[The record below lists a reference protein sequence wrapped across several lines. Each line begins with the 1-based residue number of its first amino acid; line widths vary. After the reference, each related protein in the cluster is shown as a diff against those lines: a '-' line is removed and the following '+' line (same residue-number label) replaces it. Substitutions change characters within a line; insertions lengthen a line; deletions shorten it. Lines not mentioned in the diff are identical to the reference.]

1 MKSNVRKNLIE
12 TARVVLVARWSLVML
27 WIRRMLLEPTR
38 RVRTLATSAKLK
50 RLMLIVAAKRAQML
64 SRIRRIRL
72 RLVRRVWIPAIL
84 AFAVVVAIASS
95 VAFWDWLRG
104 YVNGVPPMDLESPST
119 TVRNLALG
127 VAGLLALAVALWRGY
142 VANRQA
148 ETAEQQLLNDRYQ
161 KASEMLGSEIMTV
174 RLGGIHQLRRLAIE
188 RAEQFHVPVLQSL
201 CAFICEPPLPVGDPS
216 VDGRGPFSHIPADI
230 RAALEAI
237 QDRDLPDRRAIEI
250 KARYRPDLQGVRL
263 PGANLIL
270 MNLSGAELNDA
281 DLSGAAL
288 NGCSLVECSMW
299 NIDLSNSELEDAILC
314 NSDFFLAVLDGADFT
329 EADLAGANVTGAS
342 FSAEGQN
349 PARGLTQLQIGTAMA
364 ERGSE
369 PDLEGVL
376 DAETGAPLVW
386 NGFTLT

>member
-1 MKSNVRKNLIE
+1 MGKL
-12 TARVVLVARWSLVML
+12 ALLML
-27 WIRRMLLEPTR
+27 SIRRIRLRPGR
-38 RVRTLATSAKLK
+38 RIRVPRITAILK
-50 RLMLIVAAKRAQML
+50 RLTLIVAAKRALLML
-64 SRIRRIRL
+64 RIRRIRL
-72 RLVRRVWIPAIL
+72 RAARRVWVPAIPTI
-84 AFAVVVAIASS
+84 AVVIAIALS
-95 VAFWDWLRG
+95 VASWDWLRG

-127 VAGLLALAVALWRGY
+127 VAGFLALVVALWRGY

-161 KASEMLGSEIMTV
+161 KATEMLGNEIMTV
-174 RLGGIHQLRRLAIE
+174 RLGGIHQLQRLAIE

-201 CAFICEPPLPVGDPS
+201 CAFICEPPLPVGDPL

-237 QDRDLPDRRAIEI
+237 QDRDLPGRRAIEI
-250 KARYRPDLQGVRL
+250 KARYRPDLRGVRL
-263 PGANLIL
+263 PGADLIL
-270 MNLSGAELNDA
+270 MNLSGVELNNA

-288 NGCSLVECSMW
+288 NGCSLVESSMW
-299 NIDLSNSELEDAILC
+299 NVDLSNSELEDAILC
-314 NSDFFLAVLDGADFT
+314 DSDLFLADLDGADFT

-369 PDLEGVL
+369 PDLAGVL
-376 DAETGAPLVW
+376 DAETGDPLVW
-386 NGFTLT
+386 NGFTLTPRF